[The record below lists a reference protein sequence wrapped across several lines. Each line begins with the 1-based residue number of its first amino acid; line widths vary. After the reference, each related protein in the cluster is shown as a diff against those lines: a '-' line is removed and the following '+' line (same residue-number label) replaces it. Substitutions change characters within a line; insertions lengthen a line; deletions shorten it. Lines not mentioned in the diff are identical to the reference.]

1 LKAHYQKKIESIKG
15 KVTRLA
21 DLFEQV
27 LGFNN
32 GKGTSAQPPMKTP
45 SVRISHTSQNLGAN
59 SVTGHH
65 FIPFTPI
72 YSSQTQII
80 VEPRMKGSS
89 NNRSTNP
96 ADHDKWVA
104 LEERLRAIKEKNLI
118 DPMIAFEVCLVP
130 NIVVP
135 KKFKVLDFI
144 KYTGLECPNTHLWL

>member
-32 GKGTSAQPPMKTP
+32 GKGTSAQLPMKTP
-45 SVRISHTSQNLGAN
+45 SVCVPYTSQNLGAN

-72 YSSQTQII
+72 YSSQTQLI
-80 VEPRMKGSS
+80 VEPRMKGYFD
-89 NNRSTNP
+89 NRSTNP
-96 ADHDKWVA
+96 VDHDK
-104 LEERLRAIKEKNLI
+104 
-118 DPMIAFEVCLVP
+118 
-130 NIVVP
+130 
-135 KKFKVLDFI
+135 
-144 KYTGLECPNTHLWL
+144 

>member
-1 LKAHYQKKIESIKG
+1 MKAHYQKKIESIKG

-45 SVRISHTSQNLGAN
+45 LVRIPHTSQNLGAN
-59 SVTGHH
+59 SVTRHH

-80 VEPRMKGSS
+80 E
-89 NNRSTNP
+89 
-96 ADHDKWVA
+96 
-104 LEERLRAIKEKNLI
+104 EKNLI
-118 DPMIAFEVCLVP
+118 DPMIAVEVCLVP
-130 NIVVP
+130 NIVMP
-135 KKFKVLDFI
+135 KKFKVPDFI
-144 KYTGLECPNTHLWL
+144 KYTGLECPYTHLRS

>member
-45 SVRISHTSQNLGAN
+45 LVRIPHTSQNLGAN
-59 SVTGHH
+59 SVTRHH

-80 VEPRMKGSS
+80 E
-89 NNRSTNP
+89 
-96 ADHDKWVA
+96 
-104 LEERLRAIKEKNLI
+104 EKNLI
-118 DPMIAFEVCLVP
+118 DPMIAVEVCLVP

-135 KKFKVLDFI
+135 KKFKVPDFI
-144 KYTGLECPNTHLWL
+144 KYTGLECPYDLRS

>member
-45 SVRISHTSQNLGAN
+45 LVRIPHTSQNLGAN
-59 SVTGHH
+59 SVTRHH

-80 VEPRMKGSS
+80 E
-89 NNRSTNP
+89 
-96 ADHDKWVA
+96 
-104 LEERLRAIKEKNLI
+104 EKNLI
-118 DPMIAFEVCLVP
+118 DPMIAVEVCLVP
-130 NIVVP
+130 NIVMP
-135 KKFKVLDFI
+135 KKFKVPDFI
-144 KYTGLECPNTHLWL
+144 KYTGLECPYTHLRS